1 MSLFLAFLAVLLV
14 AGAAG
19 WLGFVRAR
27 RLRAGQR
34 MHSLPVYH
42 GAHAALWA
50 AIEARYPDGA
60 NPTRDGLRKLFA
72 VAWDAG
78 YRAGQVAD
86 PPSTSGSYVVDQIL
100 GMMKRGSR

>member
-1 MSLFLAFLAVLLV
+1 MSLFLAFLLVVLL
-14 AGAAG
+14 AAAAG

-50 AIEARYPDGA
+50 AIPALLVLAAWAPVQHRLVDQAVMSSAQGQALPDFAMQREAILSEARGIA
-60 NPTRDGLRKLFA
+60 
-72 VAWDAG
+72 
-78 YRAGQVAD
+78 
-86 PPSTSGSYVVDQIL
+86 
-100 GMMKRGSR
+100 